1 LSLDG
6 VNRLNPFSSMESPS
20 PVKQEKFDYPVET
33 KSNIKFNIPS
43 DNEVMPP
50 PVVTNTASSSS
61 SSSTSTLKNKSRNS
75 NDSSIIPKEL
85 NTGLSQMK
93 KGFTNFMTSIDSALK
108 TNTSFDDGSDS
119 ISIQSDYSDDSEF
132 FTVLADTDKATTD
145 CNDFMFKLNPF
156 SNDANSKLAPVEVA
170 SEVCEDP
177 FLTNMSSPSEPS
189 DASSLRRRDLVS
201 MATFR

>member
-1 LSLDG
+1 
-6 VNRLNPFSSMESPS
+6 
-20 PVKQEKFDYPVET
+20 
-33 KSNIKFNIPS
+33 
-43 DNEVMPP
+43 
-50 PVVTNTASSSS
+50 
-61 SSSTSTLKNKSRNS
+61 
-75 NDSSIIPKEL
+75 
-85 NTGLSQMK
+85 
-93 KGFTNFMTSIDSALK
+93 MTSIDSAMK
-108 TNTSFDDGSDS
+108 THASFDDGSDS

-156 SNDANSKLAPVEVA
+156 NDAGNKLAPVEVA
-170 SEVCEDP
+170 LKMCEDP